1 MFSLCAVQKKILD
14 TLCVL
19 EDQGSSDSLGEE
31 LHDVKFLVLDND
43 SEIKG
48 DNISLIL
55 PVQLDQ
61 YFSLYLAAAV
71 VVHKLTYR
79 STVGV
84 QVCPPLYST
93 GITFSIFLY
102 SVNFLCYVQIFFVR
116 IFVSLKLAE

>member
-31 LHDVKFLVLDND
+31 LHDVKFLVLDNN

-55 PVQLDQ
+55 PVPLDQ
-61 YFSLYLAAAV
+61 YFSIYLS
-71 VVHKLTYR
+71 HLQKS
-79 STVGV
+79 ST
-84 QVCPPLYST
+84 L
-93 GITFSIFLY
+93 
-102 SVNFLCYVQIFFVR
+102 
-116 IFVSLKLAE
+116 